1 MPDNFRAVKTLSGQA
16 YGMIQM
22 TRSFNHIGPGQSDE
36 FAISSFAKQIA
47 EIKRNN
53 HNEFFLP
60 GMCRS

>member
-1 MPDNFRAVKTLSGQA
+1 
-16 YGMIQM
+16 M